1 MYEYLIS
8 FLPQAIRLACPI
20 LLAALGGVFA
30 SRSGVLNISLE
41 GSMLAGALAGVVGSY
56 ITGNPWAGLLLG
68 IIVGMIWGLIFD
80 FFALTLGA
88 PQAVVGAGMNIFS
101 TGITAYVFRAV
112 FATTSNTVSVTG
124 FNNIPIPLL
133 SGIPFVG
140 EVFFDHNALV
150 YIAILIVPLM
160 HLYFYHTISGLNF
173 RSCGEN
179 SRTSDS
185 VGIKVVKT
193 RYIGTILSSVFAA
206 VGGVALSIGNVNTFV
221 EGMSSGKGFIALA
234 ALAFGRWSPVG
245 VLFASLLFGLMDA
258 FQLRLQVSITDAP
271 YQYFQ
276 MLPYFLTILVL
287 IWTSQK
293 GSAGPRTGEYF
304 EKESK

>member
-56 ITGNPWAGLLLG
+56 LTGSPWIGLLLG
-68 IIVGMIWGLIFD
+68 LLIGLIWGLIFS
-80 FFALTLGA
+80 FFALSLGA
-88 PQAVVGAGMNIFS
+88 PQAVVGAGINIFS

-124 FNNIPIPLL
+124 FPGISLPLFG
-133 SGIPFVG
+133 SIPFLGDVL
-140 EVFFDHNALV
+140 FQHNALV
-150 YIAILIVPLM
+150 YLTVLLVPLM
-160 HLYFYHTISGLNF
+160 HIYLYHTLSGLNF

-179 SRTSDS
+179 ARTSDS

-193 RYIGTILSSVFAA
+193 RYAGTILSSILAA
-206 VGGVALSIGNVNTFV
+206 AGGVALSIGNVNTFV

-245 VLFASLLFGLMDA
+245 VLGASLLFGLMDA
-258 FQLRLQVSITDAP
+258 FQLRLQVSIANAP

-287 IWTSQK
+287 IWTTRK
-293 GSAGPRTGEYF
+293 GSTGPRTGEYF